1 MLDNAQLLKLSTIV
15 AKRNNTSPVAY
26 SFGEEKFNYEE
37 CEKLFNEQMKE
48 LAGDYNSYRRNQVA
62 VFELIEKTIDE
73 VLPVKVKE
81 QFGIF
86 AETQQVAQGD
96 KYIFRQRIT
105 EAAKKRAKQFVTRV
119 GLAGVYEVFILGG
132 AEFEVKTNAI
142 GGACQIA
149 FEEYLDGQVTWA
161 DVYDVL
167 MEGMQEY
174 IMEEII
180 KALQSLLTSTK
191 IPTNNKQSH
200 GGFSEAK
207 MDKILSIADSYS
219 TNGKSTIFCTF
230 EFAATML
237 PTTTWSSIA
246 NYSNEMKNELWQKG
260 YFTRYKD
267 HDVVIIKQSML
278 DATNTTKAID
288 PSYAWVLPNG
298 GDGKP
303 VKIVFEGDTKVREI
317 DVQGDWSRHLDTY
330 KKVGVG
336 LITVNPGICVY
347 RNTNLNTTV

>member
-15 AKRNNTSPVAY
+15 AKRNTSPVAY
-26 SFGEEKFNYEE
+26 SFGEEKFNYAE

-73 VLPVKVKE
+73 VLPEKVKE
-81 QFGIF
+81 QFSIF

-105 EAAKKRAKQFVTRV
+105 EASKQRAKQFVTRV

-132 AEFEVKTNAI
+132 AEFEVQTNAV

-149 FEEYLDGQVTWA
+149 FEEFLDGRVTWA

-167 MEGMQEY
+167 MAGMEEY

-180 KALQSLLTSTK
+180 KALKSIATSTK
-191 IPTNNKQSH
+191 IPANNKQTH
-200 GGFSEAK
+200 AGFSEAK
-207 MDKILSIADSYS
+207 MDKILAIADSYS
-219 TNGKSTIFCTF
+219 ANGKSTIFCTF

-237 PTTTWSSIA
+237 PTQTWA
-246 NYSNEMKNELWQKG
+246 TGYNYSEAQKNELWTKG
-260 YFTRYKD
+260 YFAKYKD
-267 HDVVIIKQSML
+267 HDVVILKQSML

-336 LITVNPGICVY
+336 LITVNPGICTY
-347 RNTNLNTTV
+347 INTNLNTTV

>member
-1 MLDNAQLLKLSTIV
+1 MLDNAKLLELSKIV
-15 AKRNNTSPVAY
+15 AKHETSPVAY
-26 SFGEEKFNYEE
+26 SFEEKNFSYQEV
-37 CEKLFNEQMKE
+37 EKLFNEEMKE
-48 LAGDYNSYRRNQVA
+48 LAGDYNKYRRNQVA

-73 VLPVKVKE
+73 VLPIKVKE

-86 AETQQVAQGD
+86 ADTEQVAQGD

-119 GLAGVYEVFILGG
+119 GLAGVYEVFILEGTN
-132 AEFEVKTNAI
+132 FEVTTNAI

-149 FEEYLDGQVTWA
+149 FEEYLDGRVTWA

-180 KALQSLLTSTK
+180 TALKSLTTSAK
-191 IPTNNKQSH
+191 LPANNKQTH
-200 GGFSEAK
+200 AGFSEAK
-207 MDKILSIADSYS
+207 MDKILTIADSYS
-219 TNGKSTIFCTF
+219 VTGKSTIFCTF
-230 EFAATML
+230 EFAAQML
-237 PTTTWSSIA
+237 PTGTWAA
-246 NYSNEMKNELWQKG
+246 NYNYSEAMKNELWQKG
-260 YFTRYKD
+260 YFTKYKD
-267 HDVVIIKQSML
+267 HDVVIFRQSMT

-298 GDGKP
+298 GDSKP

-336 LITVNPGICVY
+336 LITVNPGICTY
-347 RNTNLNTTV
+347 INSNLNTTV

>member
-15 AKRNNTSPVAY
+15 AKRNTSPVAY
-26 SFGEEKFNYEE
+26 SFGEEKFNYAE

-73 VLPVKVKE
+73 VLPEKVKE
-81 QFGIF
+81 QFSIF
-86 AETQQVAQGD
+86 AEIQQIAQGD
-96 KYIFRQRIT
+96 RYIFRQRIT
-105 EAAKKRAKQFVTRV
+105 EASKKRAKQFVTRV

-149 FEEYLDGQVTWA
+149 FEEFLDGRVTWA

-180 KALQSLLTSTK
+180 KALQSIATSTK
-191 IPTNNKQSH
+191 IPANNKQTH
-200 GGFSEAK
+200 AGFSEAK

-219 TNGKSTIFCTF
+219 ANGKSTIFCTF
-230 EFAATML
+230 EFAAQMI
-237 PTTTWSSIA
+237 PTQGWA
-246 NYSNEMKNELWQKG
+246 ANYNYSNEMKNELWNKG
-260 YFTRYKD
+260 YFARYKD
-267 HDVVIIKQSML
+267 HDVVILKQSML

-288 PSYAWVLPNG
+288 PSYAYVLPNG

-303 VKIVFEGDTKVREI
+303 VKIVFEGNTKVREI
-317 DVQGDWSRHLDTY
+317 DTQGDWSRHLDTY
-330 KKVGVG
+330 KKFGVG
-336 LITVNPGICVY
+336 LITINPGICTY
-347 RNTNLNTTV
+347 INENLNTTV